1 MDETAQNVYCW
12 TAGSQTAGETWHGET
27 CHVLHVKTQAA
38 SQVLLAKKAEAQKV
52 IQKEGKDIRMIT
64 MLKNNFKNVS

>member
-38 SQVLLAKKAEAQKV
+38 SQVLLSKKAEA
-52 IQKEGKDIRMIT
+52 
-64 MLKNNFKNVS
+64 

>member
-12 TAGSQTAGETWHGET
+12 TAGSQTAGESWHGET

-38 SQVLLAKKAEAQKV
+38 SQVLLSKKAEAQKLNLEGG
-52 IQKEGKDIRMIT
+52 QRHQNDHNDKEQ
-64 MLKNNFKNVS
+64 L

>member
-12 TAGSQTAGETWHGET
+12 TAGSQTAVETWHGET

-38 SQVLLAKKAEAQKV
+38 SQVLLSKKAEAQKLNLEGG
-52 IQKEGKDIRMIT
+52 QRHQNDHNDKEQ
-64 MLKNNFKNVS
+64 F